1 MPDQEIK
8 TKKPAAPGGPG
19 QEIIDRRKQVPARE
33 QDPTERVRNF
43 DEVTC
48 TYSESEAVKEAK
60 RCMRCKVPQCMEGC
74 PVGIDI
80 RKFVGEI
87 AEGRF
92 EDAANTLKEK
102 NTLPAICGRVC
113 PQESQCE
120 KLCILRMKWKPV
132 AIGRLERFAAEHE
145 KQGEKSSIPEWN
157 GGRIA
162 VIGSGPAGLTAA
174 GELAKMGYKVVIYE
188 ALHTAGGVLTYGI
201 PEFRLPK
208 GIVNREVDYVKSLG
222 VEIRLNQIV
231 GKTITIDEMLQEY
244 DAIFIGSGAGLPL
257 FMGIPGENLCGVYS
271 ANEYLTR
278 INLMKAY
285 QFPDHDTPIKKSGK
299 VAVVGGGNV
308 ALDAARTA
316 RRLGA
321 HVYLIYRRG
330 EKEMPARREETEHAK
345 QEGIEFRLLTN
356 PTRVIGDDRGWVKG
370 IEVVSMELTEP
381 DESGRQRPIP
391 VQGSEMV
398 IDVDTVIIAIG
409 TSPNPLIVRS
419 APGLKT
425 NKEGGLVVD
434 DCTGMTSRE
443 GVFAGGDAVSGSA
456 TVISAMGQ
464 AKEAAKAIDEYVKSK
479 RKQAAS

>member
-1 MPDQEIK
+1 VPDE
-8 TKKPAAPGGPG
+8 
-19 QEIIDRRKQVPARE
+19 EIIDRRKQIPAQE
-33 QDPTERVRNF
+33 QDPADRVKNF
-43 DEVTC
+43 DEVTK
-48 TYSESEAVKEAK
+48 TYTEEEAIHEAK
-60 RCMRCKVPQCMEGC
+60 RCLKCKMPMCIEGC

-80 RKFVGEI
+80 RKFITEI
-87 AEGRF
+87 KEGKF
-92 EDAANTLKEK
+92 EDSARTIKEK

-120 KLCILRMKWKPV
+120 KLCILSMKWKPV

-145 KQGEKSSIPEWN
+145 KPGEKPVIPEWN
-157 GGRIA
+157 GKKVA

-174 GELAKMGYKVVIYE
+174 GELAKMGYKVVIFE

-208 GIVNREVDYVKSLG
+208 DIVAREVDYVKSLG

-231 GKTITIDEMLQEY
+231 GKTITIDELLTEY
-244 DAIFIGSGAGLPL
+244 NAVFIGSGAGLPT

-278 INLMKAY
+278 VNLMRAY
-285 QFPDHDTPIKKSGK
+285 QFPDHDTPIKKSAK

-308 ALDAARTA
+308 AMDAARTA

-330 EKEMPARREETEHAK
+330 EEEMPARREEIEHAK
-345 QEGIEFRLLTN
+345 EEGIELKLLTN
-356 PTRVIGDDRGWVKG
+356 PVRVIGDDKGWVKG

-381 DESGRQRPIP
+381 DDSGRRKP
-391 VQGSEMV
+391 VVVKGSETVME
-398 IDVDTVIIAIG
+398 VDTVIIAIG
-409 TSPNPLIVRS
+409 TSPNPLLIKTT
-419 APGLKT
+419 PGLKS
-425 NKEGGLVVD
+425 NGHGGLEVD
-434 DCTGMTSRE
+434 DFNFMTTRE

-464 AKEAAKAIDEYVKSK
+464 AKEAANAIDEYIKNK
-479 RKQAAS
+479 E

>member
-1 MPDQEIK
+1 MPDK
-8 TKKPAAPGGPG
+8 
-19 QEIIDRRKQVPARE
+19 EIIDRRNRIEPKE
-33 QDPTERVRNF
+33 QDPSERVKNF
-43 DEVTC
+43 DEVAG
-48 TYSESEAVKEAK
+48 TYTPEQALAEAK
-60 RCMRCKVPQCMEGC
+60 RCLKCKTPMCIEGC

-80 RKFVGEI
+80 RKFIDEI
-87 AEGRF
+87 KEGKF
-92 EDAANTLKEK
+92 EDAARTIKDK
-102 NTLPAICGRVC
+102 NNLPAICGRVC

-120 KLCILRMKWKPV
+120 KLCILNMKWTPV

-145 KQGEKSSIPEWN
+145 KQGEKPVIPEWN
-157 GGRIA
+157 GKKVA

-174 GELAKMGYKVVIYE
+174 GELAKMGYKVVIFE

-208 GIVNREVDYVKSLG
+208 DIVAREVDYVKSLG

-231 GKTITIDEMLQEY
+231 GKTITIDEMLKEY
-244 DAIFIGSGAGLPL
+244 DAVFIGSGAGLPT

-278 INLMKAY
+278 VNLMKAY
-285 QFPDHDTPIKKSGK
+285 QFPEHDTPIKQSQK

-308 ALDAARTA
+308 AMDAARTA

-330 EKEMPARREETEHAK
+330 EEEMPARREEVIHARE
-345 QEGIEFRLLTN
+345 EGIEFRLLTN
-356 PTRVIGDDRGWVKG
+356 PTKVVGDEKGWVKG
-370 IEVVSMELTEP
+370 IEVITMELTEP
-381 DESGRQRPIP
+381 DASGRRKP
-391 VQGSEMV
+391 VPVKGSETV

-409 TSPNPLIVRS
+409 TSPNPLLVKTT
-419 APGLKT
+419 PGLKT
-425 NKEGGLVVD
+425 NGHGGLEVD
-434 DCTGMTSRE
+434 GYSFMTSRE

-464 AKEAAKAIDEYVKSK
+464 AKEAAQAIDDYIKSNE
-479 RKQAAS
+479 

>member
-1 MPDQEIK
+1 MPDE
-8 TKKPAAPGGPG
+8 
-19 QEIIDRRKQVPARE
+19 EIIDRRKQIPAQE
-33 QDPTERVRNF
+33 QDPADRVKNF
-43 DEVTC
+43 DEVTK
-48 TYSESEAVKEAK
+48 TYTEEEAVGEAK
-60 RCMRCKVPQCMEGC
+60 RCLKCKMPMCVEGC

-80 RKFVGEI
+80 RKFITEI
-87 AEGRF
+87 KEGKF
-92 EDAANTLKEK
+92 EDSARTIKEK

-120 KLCILRMKWKPV
+120 KLCILSMKWKPV

-145 KQGEKSSIPEWN
+145 KPGEKPVIPEWN
-157 GGRIA
+157 GKKVA

-174 GELAKMGYKVVIYE
+174 GELAKMGYKVVIFE

-208 GIVNREVDYVKSLG
+208 DIVAREVDYVKSLG
-222 VEIRLNQIV
+222 VEIRLNQII
-231 GKTITIDEMLQEY
+231 GKTITIDELLTEY
-244 DAIFIGSGAGLPL
+244 NAVFIGSGAGLPT

-278 INLMKAY
+278 VNLMRAY
-285 QFPDHDTPIKKSGK
+285 QFPDHDTPIKKSAK

-308 ALDAARTA
+308 AMDAARTA

-330 EKEMPARREETEHAK
+330 EEEMPARREEIEHAK
-345 QEGIEFRLLTN
+345 EEGIELKLLTN
-356 PTRVIGDDRGWVKG
+356 PVRVIGDDKGWVKG

-381 DESGRQRPIP
+381 DDSGRRKP
-391 VQGSEMV
+391 VVVKGSETVME
-398 IDVDTVIIAIG
+398 VDTVIIAIG
-409 TSPNPLIVRS
+409 TSPNPLLIKTT
-419 APGLKT
+419 PGLKS
-425 NKEGGLVVD
+425 NGHGGLEVD
-434 DCTGMTSRE
+434 DFNFMTARE

-464 AKEAAKAIDEYVKSK
+464 AKEAAQAIDEYIKNK
-479 RKQAAS
+479 E